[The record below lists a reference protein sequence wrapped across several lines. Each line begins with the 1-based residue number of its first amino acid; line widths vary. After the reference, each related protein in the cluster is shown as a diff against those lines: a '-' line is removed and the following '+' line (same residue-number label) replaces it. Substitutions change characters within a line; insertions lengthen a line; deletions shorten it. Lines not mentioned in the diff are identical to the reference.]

1 MKKVYRAT
9 QVLLAILFIAIVM
22 ASGYSTT
29 AVNVI
34 GLIGIGV
41 SLFYIYIYRQIK
53 RDYVQ
58 NRHVEEISG

>member
-9 QVLLAILFIAIVM
+9 QVLLAILFIAIVI

-29 AVNVI
+29 AVNVL
-34 GLIGIGV
+34 GVIGIAV
-41 SLFYIYIYRQIK
+41 SLFYIYIFRKLK

-58 NRHVEEISG
+58 NRHVEDF